1 MSHLVDASAV
11 LAFLQ
16 QELGSENAFD
26 WLLGASI
33 STVNQSEVLRKLV
46 DQGLTISDACEQFNR
61 CELTIISF
69 DEVQSI
75 EAARLRA
82 VTRHIGLSFADR
94 ACLALCVLRE
104 MAVFTAD
111 RDWSK
116 LDLGLDIRQIR

>member
-16 QELGSENAFD
+16 QELGSENASD

-104 MAVFTAD
+104 MPVFTAD